1 MKFIKKF
8 KSLNYNDRKISSI
21 NHIIIHYTNL
31 PNHTEAI
38 KYLCSS
44 EKKVSSH
51 FLISKKGDIYNLVP
65 EVHRAWHAGLSKWED
80 KTDINSSSIGIE
92 LDYFPNDFN
101 KKYSNKLI
109 QSLIELLK
117 YLISKYKIDKKN
129 ILGHSDIAP
138 YRKIDPGKNLPWKK
152 LYKFNTAFMP
162 VTNLNF
168 LFDSLDNWLKY
179 LQLRNKKSRAILLLS
194 MIGYDTSKAI
204 YNISKFRILITSYQT
219 RYLQQNLTK
228 KLDSKTY
235 KFIQNHLLNLLLTKD

>member
-117 YLISKYKIDKKN
+117 YLINKYKIDKKN
-129 ILGHSDIAP
+129 ILGHSDIAS
-138 YRKIDPGKNLPWKK
+138 IDLKCSNKSLILVEPTPGISESCDL
-152 LYKFNTAFMP
+152 FI
-162 VTNLNF
+162 F
-168 LFDSLDNWLKY
+168 LD
-179 LQLRNKKSRAILLLS
+179 LLFL
-194 MIGYDTSKAI
+194 
-204 YNISKFRILITSYQT
+204 
-219 RYLQQNLTK
+219 
-228 KLDSKTY
+228 
-235 KFIQNHLLNLLLTKD
+235 